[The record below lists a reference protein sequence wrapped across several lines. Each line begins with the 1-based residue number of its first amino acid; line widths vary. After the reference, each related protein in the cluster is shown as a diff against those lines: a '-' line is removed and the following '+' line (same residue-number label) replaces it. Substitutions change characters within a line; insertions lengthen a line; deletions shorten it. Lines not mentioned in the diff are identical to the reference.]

1 MTTKD
6 LASGLDY
13 YTDELNVSVS
23 ELVEAIKNVKSGKID
38 ISTSELFD
46 LFYEVQSVME
56 NMDRDFAEALN

>member
-23 ELVEAIKNVKSGKID
+23 ELVEAIKKVKSGEID
-38 ISTSELFD
+38 ISTNELFD

-56 NMDRDFAEALN
+56 SMDRDFTEALN

>member
-38 ISTSELFD
+38 MSTSELFD

-56 NMDRDFAEALN
+56 SMDRDFTEALG